1 MQMKTNYE
9 RKIEMVNDNANLVK
23 VTESYEIPRYSGK
36 IYGDC
41 DWYCED
47 IVNGLKNDCKIW
59 TRKNKD
65 FGNLC
70 NIWESDYELY
80 DFLTGNLEQDLEIF
94 QKKLDRKFGKGK
106 FEAFVLGAYIHSGTS
121 FSINKCGN
129 QICRW
134 DSSQL
139 GFIGIPKNSDG
150 DYGYKAEDASV
161 IADELTDAWEGG
173 FLNYQV
179 VDEFTGDAVDENIF
193 GTASGSL
200 REENEWKEKTE
211 QKYGIKWDSV
221 DVIY

>member
-1 MQMKTNYE
+1 MKKENFE
-9 RKIEMVNDNANLVK
+9 RTVNETENPNVIR

-47 IVNGLKNDCKIW
+47 IVSGLKNDCKIW
-59 TRKNKD
+59 TRKGKD
-65 FGNLC
+65 FGSLC

-121 FSINKCGN
+121 FSINKVGN
-129 QICRW
+129 RVCRW

-139 GFIGIPKNSDG
+139 GFIGIPKNGDG

-193 GTASGSL
+193 GTASGCL